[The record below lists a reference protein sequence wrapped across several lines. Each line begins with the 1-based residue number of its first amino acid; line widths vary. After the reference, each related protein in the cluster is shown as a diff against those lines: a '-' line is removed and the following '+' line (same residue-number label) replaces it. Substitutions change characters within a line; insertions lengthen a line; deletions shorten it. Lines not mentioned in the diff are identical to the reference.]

1 MLSVQFNSS
10 GENNYVSAD
19 KTDGIEP
26 CVCVILVELY
36 LWGHVLEEKKKEHFV
51 MGTLV
56 VVGTFC
62 RCPRVRRYFEVQ
74 FSVRIRTAVRLE

>member
-1 MLSVQFNSS
+1 MCLCDP
-10 GENNYVSAD
+10 GRA
-19 KTDGIEP
+19 
-26 CVCVILVELY
+26 ILV
-36 LWGHVLEEKKKEHFV
+36 GTCFGGKKKEHFV

>member
-36 LWGHVLEEKKKEHFV
+36 LWGHVLEGKKKR
-51 MGTLV
+51 TLCY
-56 VVGTFC
+56 GDAGRC
-62 RCPRVRRYFEVQ
+62 RDILQVSQSEKVF
-74 FSVRIRTAVRLE
+74 

>member
-36 LWGHVLEEKKKEHFV
+36 LWGHVLEEK

>member
-1 MLSVQFNSS
+1 MCDP
-10 GENNYVSAD
+10 GRA
-19 KTDGIEP
+19 
-26 CVCVILVELY
+26 ILV
-36 LWGHVLEEKKKEHFV
+36 GTCFGGKKKKEHFV